1 MTQIHDMTAAELL
14 AAYKSKKLSPV
25 DAVDGVIARINAWEP
40 KLKALYA
47 PDFGAARK
55 AARESEARWR
65 KGSPQGALDGVPV
78 TIKENIATRGVPVP
92 LGTAATELVPA
103 ASDAPAS
110 ARVREAG
117 AILLAKTTMPD
128 YGMLSSGRSSF
139 HPLTRNPWN
148 LAWNPGGSSAGAGA
162 AAAAGYGPLHL
173 GTDIG
178 GSVRLPACWN
188 GIFTLKPS
196 LGRVPVDPPY
206 FGRAIGPMT
215 RTVADACLLMA
226 ELSRPDAR
234 DHMSLPPADIDWSAG
249 PLEPKG
255 LKIGLHLDA
264 GSGLP
269 VEAETKAAVEAAARL
284 FALAG
289 AEIAPVAPFLSPEM
303 LRLQDLFWRVRSWV
317 DFSALSHARQ
327 AMVLPFIADWCRG
340 GADVSGP
347 MVIKGVANYMAIR
360 AATVAATQPFDFVIS
375 PVSPVPTYP
384 AEWETPTNDVN
395 RPLEHIS
402 FTMPYNMSE
411 QPAASINCGYTPEP
425 TTMTSQSRDWAFIVV
440 NSSSSP
446 APRGRRMT
454 GEKAHGCGHG
464 FCGPRAFSYQRASRI
479 TPRTSKRRPAIC
491 RPIGLPS
498 VV

>member
-1 MTQIHDMTAAELL
+1 MTSIHDMTAGQLL

-25 DAVDGVIARINAWEP
+25 EATDAVISRIETWEP

-47 PDFGAARK
+47 PDFGSARK
-55 AARESEARWR
+55 AAKASEKRWQA
-65 KGSPQGALDGVPV
+65 GSPQGALDGVPI
-78 TIKENIATRGVPVP
+78 TIKENIATKGVPVP

-103 ASDAPAS
+103 ASDAPAA

-117 AILLAKTTMPD
+117 AVIISKTTMPD

-178 GSVRLPACWN
+178 GSVRLPASWN

-215 RTVADACLLMA
+215 RTVADAALLMA
-226 ELSRPDAR
+226 ELSKPDAR
-234 DHMSLPPADIDWSAG
+234 DHMNLPAVTIDWSAG

-255 LKIGLHLDA
+255 LKIGLQLDA

-269 VEAETKAAVEAAARL
+269 VDAEVRTAIETAAKL
-284 FALAG
+284 FADAG
-289 AEIAPVAPFLSPEM
+289 ATVEPVAGYLTPEM
-303 LRLQDLFWRVRSWV
+303 LHLQDLFWRVRSWV
-317 DFSALSHARQ
+317 DFAGLSHARQ
-327 AMVLPFIADWCRG
+327 ASVLPFIADWCRG
-340 GADVSGP
+340 GADVSGAT
-347 MVIKGVANYMAIR
+347 VIRAVNNYMAIR
-360 AATVAATQPFDFVIS
+360 AATVKATHPFDYVLS
-375 PVSPVPTYP
+375 PVSPVPTYR
-384 AEWETPTNDVN
+384 AEWETPTNDVK

-411 QPAASINCGYTPEP
+411 QPAASINCAYTQE
-425 TTMTSQSRDWAFIVV
+425 
-440 NSSSSP
+440 
-446 APRGRRMT
+446 G
-454 GEKAHGCGHG
+454 K
-464 FCGPRAFSYQRASRI
+464 
-479 TPRTSKRRPAIC
+479 
-491 RPIGLPS
+491 PIGLQIAGRRFDDLGVMRLSRWFEMARGAQKAWPEPNTPPL
-498 VV
+498 

>member
-1 MTQIHDMTAAELL
+1 MTTLHDMTAVDLL

-25 DAVDGVIARINAWEP
+25 EVTDAVIQRIEAWEP
-40 KLKALYA
+40 KIKALYA
-47 PDFGAARK
+47 PDFEGARK
-55 AARESEARWR
+55 AAKESEKRWQAG
-65 KGSPQGALDGVPV
+65 KPQGALDGVPI
-78 TIKENIATRGVPVP
+78 TIKENIATKGVPVP
-92 LGTAATELVPA
+92 LGTAATEMVPA
-103 ASDAPAS
+103 AADAPAA

-117 AILLAKTTMPD
+117 TIILAKTTMPD

-162 AAAAGYGPLHL
+162 AGAAGYGPLHL

-196 LGRVPVDPPY
+196 LGRVPVDPP
-206 FGRAIGPMT
+206 FLGRVVGPMT
-215 RTVADACLLMA
+215 RTVADSALLMA
-226 ELSRPDAR
+226 ELSKPDAR

-255 LKIGLHLDA
+255 LKIGLYLDA

-269 VEAETKAAVEAAARL
+269 VDPEVKAAVEAAARL
-284 FALAG
+284 FADAG
-289 AEIAPVAPFLSPEM
+289 AKVETLDGFLSPEM
-303 LRLQDLFWRVRSWV
+303 LHLQDLFWRVRSWV

-327 AMVLPFIADWCRG
+327 ASVLPFIADWCRG
-340 GADVSGP
+340 GADVSGA
-347 MVIKGVANYMAIR
+347 MVIKGVNNYMAIR
-360 AATVAATQPFDFVIS
+360 AAATRATQPFDYVLS
-375 PVSPVPTYP
+375 PTSPVPTYN

-411 QPAASINCGYTPEP
+411 QPASSINCGYTKE
-425 TTMTSQSRDWAFIVV
+425 
-440 NSSSSP
+440 
-446 APRGRRMT
+446 G
-454 GEKAHGCGHG
+454 K
-464 FCGPRAFSYQRASRI
+464 
-479 TPRTSKRRPAIC
+479 
-491 RPIGLPS
+491 PIGLQIAGRRFDDSGVMRLSKWFEQARGPQKKWPEPS
-498 VV
+498 

>member
-1 MTQIHDMTAAELL
+1 MTSLHDMTAADLL

-25 DAVDGVIARINAWEP
+25 EAVDGVIQRIEAWEP

-47 PDFGAARK
+47 PDFGGARK
-55 AARESEARWR
+55 AAKESEKRWQA
-65 KGSPQGALDGVPV
+65 GAPQGALDGVPI
-78 TIKENIATRGVPVP
+78 TIKENIATKGVPVP

-103 ASDAPAS
+103 AADAPAS

-117 AILLAKTTMPD
+117 AIVLSKTTMPD

-162 AAAAGYGPLHL
+162 AGAAGYGPLHL

-178 GSVRLPACWN
+178 GSVRLPASWN

-196 LGRVPVDPPY
+196 LGRVPVDPPF

-215 RTVADACLLMA
+215 RTVNDSALLMA
-226 ELSRPDAR
+226 ELSKPDAR
-234 DHMSLPPADIDWSAG
+234 DHMNLPPASIDWMAA

-269 VEAETKAAVEAAARL
+269 VDPEVKAAIEAAARL

-289 AEIAPVAPFLSPEM
+289 ATVEPLDGFLSPEM
-303 LRLQDLFWRVRSWV
+303 LHLQDLFWRVRSWV

-327 AMVLPFIADWCRG
+327 ASVLPFIADWCRG
-340 GADVSGP
+340 GADVSGAT
-347 MVIKGVANYMAIR
+347 VIRGVNNYMAIR
-360 AATVAATQPFDFVIS
+360 AAATRATQPFDYVLS
-375 PVSPVPTYP
+375 PVSPVPTYN

-411 QPAASINCGYTPEP
+411 QPASSINCGYTRE
-425 TTMTSQSRDWAFIVV
+425 
-440 NSSSSP
+440 
-446 APRGRRMT
+446 G
-454 GEKAHGCGHG
+454 K
-464 FCGPRAFSYQRASRI
+464 
-479 TPRTSKRRPAIC
+479 
-491 RPIGLPS
+491 PIGLQIAGHRFDDSGVMRLSRWFEAARTPQKTWPEPPK
-498 VV
+498 

>member
-1 MTQIHDMTAAELL
+1 MTSIHDMTAADLL

-25 DAVDGVIARINAWEP
+25 EAVDGVIARIEAWEP

-47 PDFGAARK
+47 PDFGGARK
-55 AARESEARWR
+55 AAKESEKRWQA
-65 KGSPQGALDGVPV
+65 GAPQGALDGVPI
-78 TIKENIATRGVPVP
+78 TIKENIATKGVPVP

-103 ASDAPAS
+103 AADAPAS

-117 AILLAKTTMPD
+117 AILLSKTTMPD

-178 GSVRLPACWN
+178 GSVRLPASWN

-196 LGRVPVDPPY
+196 LGRVPVDPPF

-215 RTVADACLLMA
+215 RTVNDSALLMA
-226 ELSRPDAR
+226 ELSRSDAR
-234 DHMSLPPADIDWSAG
+234 DHMSLPPAGIDWMAG

-269 VEAETKAAVEAAARL
+269 VDPEVKAAIEAAARL

-289 AEIAPVAPFLSPEM
+289 ATIEPLDGFLSPEM
-303 LRLQDLFWRVRSWV
+303 LHLQDLFWRVRSWV
-317 DFSALSHARQ
+317 DFSALGHARQ
-327 AMVLPFIADWCRG
+327 ASVLPFIADWCRG
-340 GADVSGP
+340 GADVSGAE
-347 MVIKGVANYMAIR
+347 VIRGVNNYMAIR
-360 AATVAATQPFDFVIS
+360 AAATRATQPFDYVLS
-375 PVSPVPTYP
+375 PVSPVPTYN

-411 QPAASINCGYTPEP
+411 QPASSINCGYTRE
-425 TTMTSQSRDWAFIVV
+425 
-440 NSSSSP
+440 
-446 APRGRRMT
+446 G
-454 GEKAHGCGHG
+454 K
-464 FCGPRAFSYQRASRI
+464 
-479 TPRTSKRRPAIC
+479 
-491 RPIGLPS
+491 PIGLQIAGHRFDDSGVIRLSRWFESARGPQKTWPEPPK
-498 VV
+498 

>member
-47 PDFGAARK
+47 PDFGAGRK

-411 QPAASINCGYTPEP
+411 QPAASINCGYTTE
-425 TTMTSQSRDWAFIVV
+425 
-440 NSSSSP
+440 
-446 APRGRRMT
+446 G
-454 GEKAHGCGHG
+454 K
-464 FCGPRAFSYQRASRI
+464 
-479 TPRTSKRRPAIC
+479 
-491 RPIGLPS
+491 PIGLQIAGRRFDDLGVMRLARWYEQARDSQKPWPQP
-498 VV
+498 

>member
-1 MTQIHDMTAAELL
+1 MTQIHDMTAVELL

-25 DAVDGVIARINAWEP
+25 EAIDAVVARINAWEP

-55 AARESEARWR
+55 AASESEKRWQ
-65 KGSPQGALDGVPV
+65 KGAPQGALDGVPI

-103 ASDAPAS
+103 VADAPAS

-117 AILLAKTTMPD
+117 AIILSKTTMPD

-139 HPLTRNPWN
+139 HALTRNPWN

-206 FGRAIGPMT
+206 FGRAVGPMT
-215 RTVADACLLMA
+215 RTVADSALLLA
-226 ELSRPDAR
+226 ELYKPDAR

-269 VEAETKAAVEAAARL
+269 VEAETKAAVEAAARR

-289 AEIAPVAPFLSPEM
+289 ATIEPVAPFLSPEM

-317 DFSALSHARQ
+317 DFSALSHERQ
-327 AMVLPFIADWCRG
+327 NRVLPFIADWCRG

-347 MVIKGVANYMAIR
+347 TVIKGVANYMAIR

-411 QPAASINCGYTPEP
+411 QPAASINCGYTRE
-425 TTMTSQSRDWAFIVV
+425 
-440 NSSSSP
+440 
-446 APRGRRMT
+446 G
-454 GEKAHGCGHG
+454 K
-464 FCGPRAFSYQRASRI
+464 
-479 TPRTSKRRPAIC
+479 
-491 RPIGLPS
+491 PIGLQIAGHRFDDLGVMRLSRWYEQARGPQNAWPQPK
-498 VV
+498 

>member
-1 MTQIHDMTAAELL
+1 M
-14 AAYKSKKLSPV
+14 
-25 DAVDGVIARINAWEP
+25 
-40 KLKALYA
+40 
-47 PDFGAARK
+47 
-55 AARESEARWR
+55 
-65 KGSPQGALDGVPV
+65 
-78 TIKENIATRGVPVP
+78 
-92 LGTAATELVPA
+92 
-103 ASDAPAS
+103 
-110 ARVREAG
+110 
-117 AILLAKTTMPD
+117 
-128 YGMLSSGRSSF
+128 
-139 HPLTRNPWN
+139 
-148 LAWNPGGSSAGAGA
+148 
-162 AAAAGYGPLHL
+162 
-173 GTDIG
+173 
-178 GSVRLPACWN
+178 RLPACWN

-411 QPAASINCGYTPEP
+411 QPAASINCGYTTE
-425 TTMTSQSRDWAFIVV
+425 
-440 NSSSSP
+440 
-446 APRGRRMT
+446 G
-454 GEKAHGCGHG
+454 K
-464 FCGPRAFSYQRASRI
+464 
-479 TPRTSKRRPAIC
+479 
-491 RPIGLPS
+491 PIGLQIAGRRFDDLGVMRLARWYEQARDSQKPWPQP
-498 VV
+498 

>member
-1 MTQIHDMTAAELL
+1 MTIHDMSAVDLL

-25 DAVDGVIARINAWEP
+25 DASDAVIKRIEAWEP

-47 PDFGAARK
+47 PDFEGARK
-55 AARESEARWR
+55 AAKESEKRWQA
-65 KGSPQGALDGVPV
+65 GQPQGALDGVPI
-78 TIKENIATRGVPVP
+78 TIKENIATKGVPVP
-92 LGTAATELVPA
+92 LGTAASDMTPA
-103 ASDAPAS
+103 AADAPAA

-117 AILLAKTTMPD
+117 AIILAKTTMPD

-178 GSVRLPACWN
+178 GSVRLPASWN

-196 LGRVPVDPPY
+196 LGRVPVDPP
-206 FGRAIGPMT
+206 FLGRVVGPMT
-215 RTVADACLLMA
+215 RTVADSALLMG
-226 ELSRPDAR
+226 ELSKPDFR
-234 DHMSLPPADIDWSAG
+234 DHMSLPPSSIDWSAG

-255 LKIGLHLDA
+255 LKIALYLDA

-269 VEAETKAAVEAAARL
+269 VEAETKAAIEAAAKL
-284 FALAG
+284 FADAG
-289 AEIAPVAPFLSPEM
+289 AIIEPLQGFLSPDM
-303 LRLQDLFWRVRSWV
+303 LHLQDLFWRVRSWV
-317 DFSALSHARQ
+317 DFSGLSHAKQ
-327 AMVLPFIADWCRG
+327 ASVLPYIADWCRA
-340 GADVSGP
+340 GADVSGA
-347 MVIKGVANYMAIR
+347 MVIKGVSNYMAIR
-360 AATVAATQPFDFVIS
+360 AAATRATQPFDYVLS

-411 QPAASINCGYTPEP
+411 QPASSINCGYTKE
-425 TTMTSQSRDWAFIVV
+425 
-440 NSSSSP
+440 
-446 APRGRRMT
+446 G
-454 GEKAHGCGHG
+454 K
-464 FCGPRAFSYQRASRI
+464 
-479 TPRTSKRRPAIC
+479 
-491 RPIGLPS
+491 PIGLQIAGRRFDDAGVMRLSRWYEQARGPQKKWPEPS
-498 VV
+498 

>member
-1 MTQIHDMTAAELL
+1 MTAIHDMTAADLL

-25 DAVDGVIARINAWEP
+25 DVTDAIVKRIEAWEP

-47 PDFGAARK
+47 PDFEGSRK
-55 AARESEARWR
+55 AAKESEKRWQAG
-65 KGSPQGALDGVPV
+65 KPQGALDGVPI
-78 TIKENIATRGVPVP
+78 TIKENIATKGVPVP

-103 ASDAPAS
+103 AADAPAA

-117 AILLAKTTMPD
+117 AIILAKTTMPD

-196 LGRVPVDPPY
+196 LGRVPVDPP
-206 FGRAIGPMT
+206 FLGRIAGPMT
-215 RTVADACLLMA
+215 RTVGDSALLMA
-226 ELSRPDAR
+226 ELSKPDAR
-234 DHMSLPPADIDWSAG
+234 DHMSLPPVSIDWSAG

-255 LKIGLHLDA
+255 LRIGLHVDA

-269 VEAETKAAVEAAARL
+269 VDAEVKAAIEGAAKLFAAA
-284 FALAG
+284 G
-289 AEIAPVAPFLSPEM
+289 AKVELLEGFLSPEM
-303 LRLQDLFWRVRSWV
+303 LHLQDLFWRVRSWA
-317 DFSALSHARQ
+317 DFSALSHAKQ
-327 AMVLPFIADWCRG
+327 ASVLPFIADWCRG
-340 GADVSGP
+340 GADVSGAT
-347 MVIKGVANYMAIR
+347 VIKAVNNYMAIR
-360 AATVAATQPFDFVIS
+360 AATVKATQPFDYVLS

-384 AEWETPTNDVN
+384 AEWETPTNDVK

-411 QPAASINCGYTPEP
+411 QPAASINCGHTEE
-425 TTMTSQSRDWAFIVV
+425 
-440 NSSSSP
+440 
-446 APRGRRMT
+446 G
-454 GEKAHGCGHG
+454 K
-464 FCGPRAFSYQRASRI
+464 
-479 TPRTSKRRPAIC
+479 
-491 RPIGLPS
+491 PIGLQISGRRFDDLGVMRLSRWFETVRAPQKKWPEPPK
-498 VV
+498 